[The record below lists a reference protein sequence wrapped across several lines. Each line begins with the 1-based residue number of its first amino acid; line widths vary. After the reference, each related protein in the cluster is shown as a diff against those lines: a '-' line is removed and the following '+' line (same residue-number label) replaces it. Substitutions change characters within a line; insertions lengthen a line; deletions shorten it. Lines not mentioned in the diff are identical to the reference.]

1 MNDDIGRLVA
11 NMDRL
16 LEDVELVNT
25 AYDTDKY
32 GMYAYIKLRKVLK
45 GFIRETQRA
54 QELIKRFQD
63 THNDADFV
71 SEEIKWELD
80 ILRRS
85 LEAFQINQLECGT
98 TTLTNIQI
106 FKSQLN
112 EMEENMG
119 EEELDTP
126 DPYNGENNG

>member
-45 GFIRETQRA
+45 GFIRETHRA
-54 QELIKRFQD
+54 QELIQRFQN
-63 THNDADFV
+63 THNDDFV

-85 LEAFQINQLECGT
+85 LESFQVNQLECGA

-112 EMEENMG
+112 EMEENME
-119 EEELDTP
+119 EEELSASESFIGDK
-126 DPYNGENNG
+126 NG